1 MILEHR
7 FAHIPQD
14 GRRGRAW
21 LASLAPLYAGH
32 LQADAVVPP
41 GAFVRHH
48 HLGEIVLTVDES
60 PAQVLERDT
69 ERVIAQGLDHL
80 VLWTPAGGCARVTA
94 SGVDAT
100 VKPGA
105 ILLLEL
111 SRPFR
116 IVMEPLSG
124 HALVVPRRLIK
135 AEAEPPDW
143 HGQII
148 SGPQARLGA
157 MLADHLRHAGGCL
170 SDLSLAQTRHLAPAT
185 LALCRALLVGF
196 PPTDRTLGSSRSVA
210 LAVRRHIETHLAS
223 VDAAMLMAEFGLSRT
238 LLYELFSATG
248 GLYAHIRDR
257 RLAEAMRQL
266 SRADGERRPMMA
278 QLAHAC
284 GFHHPTVF
292 ARAFR
297 RKYGINPSEITPAR
311 MPAAVAGVGATGS
324 GANAALI
331 AWLRDL

>member
-14 GRRGRAW
+14 GRRDRAW

-32 LQADAVVPP
+32 LRADAVVPP
-41 GAFVRHH
+41 GAFLRHH
-48 HLGEIVLTVDES
+48 HLGEIILTVDDS

-69 ERVIAQGLDHL
+69 ERVLAQGLDHL

-94 SGVDAT
+94 PGTDAAIE
-100 VKPGA
+100 PGA

-111 SRPFR
+111 SQPFR

-124 HALVVPRRLIK
+124 HAIVVPRRLIE
-135 AEAEPPDW
+135 AGAEPPDW
-143 HGQII
+143 HGQVL
-148 SGPQARLGA
+148 SGPQAKLGA
-157 MLADHLRHAGGCL
+157 MLADHMRHAGGCL
-170 SDLSLAQTRHLAPAT
+170 SDLSLAQARHLAPAT
-185 LALCRALLVGF
+185 LSLCRALLAGF
-196 PPTDRTLGSSRSVA
+196 LPVDRDLGSPRSVA
-210 LAVRRHIETHLAS
+210 LGLAVRRYIECHLAS

-238 LLYELFSATG
+238 ILYELFSDAG
-248 GLYAHIRDR
+248 GLYAYIRDR
-257 RLAEAMRQL
+257 RLAEAKRRL
-266 SRADGERRPMMA
+266 SRTDGEHRPMMA

-284 GFHHPTVF
+284 GFNHPIVF

-297 RKYGINPSEITPAR
+297 RKYGINPSEVTPAR
-311 MPAAVAGVGATGS
+311 MPVAIPGGNG
-324 GANAALI
+324 NAALI